1 MAHTYEVTEAVSRL
15 IATQPF
21 YAVLLMDLL
30 TIKETD
36 TIPTAATDGKTLFIN
51 PEFFKDKLK
60 NTDERVFVL
69 AHEVLHVIFQ
79 HCPRLKMYS
88 ERGFGPDLKEWSP
101 MKWNKATDYI
111 INYTLHAD
119 GIGSLP
125 TMALYHPDYTGDMI
139 ADELYLKMDDEEP
152 PQGNLDEH
160 MAGDESD
167 TPSDGDIKQAIAS
180 AAQAAK
186 AMGNVPASMKRMI
199 DELLEPQITW
209 SEKLLMEI
217 TAKAGRD
224 SSTWARP
231 NRRRIATPPHLYFPG
246 STGHQAGHIAMYID
260 TSGSISDLEVK
271 HFLTEIAAVVQDCTP
286 ELVHIGSCDSTAYPP
301 TEVEDIDDILSY
313 KPEGGGGTYMPDI
326 YRVLEE
332 EVLSPDVLVILT
344 DGYTDWDTPPAYP
357 VVVVSTTDKECP
369 YGTTIR
375 LHIAD

>member
-79 HCPRLKMYS
+79 HCPRLKLYS

-111 INYTLHAD
+111 INYMLHTD
-119 GIGSLP
+119 KIGSLP

-139 ADELYLKMDDEEP
+139 ADELYLKMDEEEP

-180 AAQAAK
+180 EAQD
-186 AMGNVPASMKRMI
+186 R
-199 DELLEPQITW
+199 
-209 SEKLLMEI
+209 
-217 TAKAGRD
+217 
-224 SSTWARP
+224 
-231 NRRRIATPPHLYFPG
+231 
-246 STGHQAGHIAMYID
+246 
-260 TSGSISDLEVK
+260 
-271 HFLTEIAAVVQDCTP
+271 
-286 ELVHIGSCDSTAYPP
+286 
-301 TEVEDIDDILSY
+301 
-313 KPEGGGGTYMPDI
+313 
-326 YRVLEE
+326 
-332 EVLSPDVLVILT
+332 
-344 DGYTDWDTPPAYP
+344 
-357 VVVVSTTDKECP
+357 
-369 YGTTIR
+369 
-375 LHIAD
+375 